1 MWPQLSS
8 RSRDNASANRALD
21 YLFNVQKKADG
32 VSPKTPGLT
41 AGRLA
46 ELADGPGCVPACA
59 CLSTEAEPAEYLV
72 ETYQAAADFIVRY
85 GPATGRIAEEKPGY
99 SPATIAAEIAG
110 LVCAARIAEISGD
123 GRDCGQLSKSCR

>member
-1 MWPQLSS
+1 MCS
-8 RSRDNASANRALD
+8 RKLT
-21 YLFNVQKKADG
+21 G

-46 ELADGPGCVPACA
+46 ELADGPGCVP
-59 CLSTEAEPAEYLV
+59 LV
-72 ETYQAAADFIVRY
+72 LAYQLKRSQRNTWLKHIKPAADFIVRY
-85 GPATGRIAEEKPGY
+85 GPATGQDRWEEKPGY

-123 GRDCGQLSKSCR
+123 AETAASYRKVADDWAATVDR